1 MRLHKLVVA
10 MSALAGGIASVDS
23 HALGLGDVKLHTAL
37 NQPLVAEIEL
47 MQVEDLTRTEI
58 LSNLA
63 SKSDFA
69 RAGVERP
76 QVLSDLLF
84 KTEVSPNGKGVIKI
98 TSKDPIQEPFLNFL
112 VEVHWPNGRLLK
124 EYTLLL
130 DPPVFSGRTSASVT
144 RPEILPISDP
154 AAVVR
159 PITRF
164 EYLPPASS
172 ARPERNRR
180 PDSFSSTPDQGSQL
194 RSVSPASY
202 RVNNNDNLWNIA
214 QQVRPDRDVTVQQ
227 TMLAIQRKNP
237 KSFID
242 SNINRLKRG
251 EILRIPDRREITSLT
266 VNEAIA
272 GVSRQNREWQQWRSQ
287 IAQLDGTRSKA
298 PALPEPKATV
308 EGKLA
313 IVSAEGATGSGQDL
327 GGGADQ
333 NNAALQ
339 TELAMTRE
347 QLDKLSREN
356 AELKSRLQDLDDQI
370 VTLRRL
376 VEMKDDQMAVLQSRL
391 QQSREQNE
399 SSEPQISNISI
410 GVPDNPLYLM
420 LGLIPFVGVGWLLVQ
435 RRLKKRREEKAKV
448 EKAASA
454 KKNRPQPTAFNRG
467 PDSSPKP
474 VASPSAEVA
483 AKFDQALARATDE
496 AEADVED
503 TAQQTEDPLGEA
515 DIYIAYGRL
524 AQAEE
529 LLKQAIFNEPARN
542 DLKLKLLKVYS
553 ESGEFDKF
561 NQVLT
566 EVEASGDADAI
577 AQAAVLQASFDND
590 LAVPI
595 EDDIPDL
602 DLDELELADS
612 DFRSSVSPETASN
625 ADQLDVD
632 LDKLGL
638 EFGSEDPL
646 ARDSQAAFSD
656 QGVSSLEASLD
667 EDFDFLSEGDEVA
680 TKLDLARAYID
691 MGDRDGASAIL
702 QEVLEQGT
710 DVQKQEA
717 RMLLAGGSI

>member
-23 HALGLGDVKLHTAL
+23 YALGLGDVKLHTAL
-37 NQPLVAEIEL
+37 NQPLAAEIEL

-76 QVLSDLLF
+76 QVLNGLQF

-130 DPPVFSGRTSASVT
+130 DPPVFSGRNSASVA
-144 RPEILPISDP
+144 RPEVLSVSDP
-154 AAVVR
+154 AAEVSPVPR
-159 PITRF
+159 S
-164 EYLPPASS
+164 EYLPSASS
-172 ARPERNRR
+172 ERNRR
-180 PDSFSSTPDQGSQL
+180 PYSFNSTPDQGNQSQP
-194 RSVSPASY
+194 VSPSSY
-202 RVNNNDNLWNIA
+202 RVNSDDNLWNIA

-237 KSFID
+237 RSFID

-287 IAQLDGTRSKA
+287 VAQLDGTRSKA

-308 EGKLA
+308 DGKLA
-313 IVSAEGATGSGQDL
+313 IVSAPGANSSGQDL

-391 QQSREQNE
+391 QQPREQEGPSE
-399 SSEPQISNISI
+399 SQDIPI
-410 GVPDNPLYLM
+410 GVPYNPLYLL
-420 LGLIPFVGVGWLLVQ
+420 LGLIPFAGVGWLLVQ
-435 RRLKKRREEKAKV
+435 RRLKKRREEETEETV
-448 EKAASA
+448 PSA
-454 KKNRPQPTAFNRG
+454 KKNRPKPAAVNRG

-483 AKFDQALARATDE
+483 AKFDQALAHAADD

-524 AQAEE
+524 VQAEE

-553 ESGEFDKF
+553 ESGESDKF
-561 NQVLT
+561 NRVLT
-566 EVEASGDADAI
+566 EIEASGDADAI
-577 AQAAVLQASFDND
+577 AQAAALQASFDQD
-590 LAVPI
+590 LAAPS

-602 DLDELELADS
+602 DLDELEVADS
-612 DFRSSVSPETASN
+612 AFRSSVSPESTDN

-632 LDKLGL
+632 LDKLDL
-638 EFGSEDPL
+638 EFGSGDPL

-717 RMLLAGGSI
+717 NMLLAGGSI

>member
-23 HALGLGDVKLHTAL
+23 YALGLGDVKLHTAL
-37 NQPLVAEIEL
+37 NQPLAAEIEL

-76 QVLSDLLF
+76 QVLNGLRF

-130 DPPVFSGRTSASVT
+130 DPPVFSERTSTSVT
-144 RPEILPISDP
+144 RPEIPSVSDP
-154 AAVVR
+154 VAEVR
-159 PITRF
+159 PVTRS
-164 EYLPPASS
+164 EYLPPATSD
-172 ARPERNRR
+172 RNRR
-180 PDSFSSTPDQGSQL
+180 PYSFNSTPDQGNQSQP
-194 RSVSPASY
+194 VSPSSY
-202 RVNNNDNLWNIA
+202 RVNSDDNLWNIA

-237 KSFID
+237 RSFID

-251 EILRIPDRREITSLT
+251 EILRIPDRREMTSLT

-287 IAQLDGTRSKA
+287 VAQLDGTRSKA
-298 PALPEPKATV
+298 AALPEPKTTV
-308 EGKLA
+308 DGKLA
-313 IVSAEGATGSGQDL
+313 IVSAPGATGSGQDL

-391 QQSREQNE
+391 QQSREQEHPSE
-399 SSEPQISNISI
+399 SQDIPI
-410 GVPDNPLYLM
+410 GVPYNPLYLL
-420 LGLIPFVGVGWLLVQ
+420 LGLIPFAGVGWLLVQ
-435 RRLKKRREEKAKV
+435 RRLKKRREEETEETAP
-448 EKAASA
+448 SA
-454 KKNRPQPTAFNRG
+454 KKNRPKPAIVNRG
-467 PDSSPKP
+467 PDASPKP

-483 AKFDQALARATDE
+483 AKFDQALAHAADD
-496 AEADVED
+496 AEADIED

-553 ESGEFDKF
+553 ESGESDKF

-566 EVEASGDADAI
+566 EIEASGDVDAI
-577 AQAAVLQASFDND
+577 AQAAALQASFDQD
-590 LAVPI
+590 PAAPS

-602 DLDELELADS
+602 DLDELEVADS
-612 DFRSSVSPETASN
+612 AFRSSESLESTDN

-632 LDKLGL
+632 LDKLDL
-638 EFGSEDPL
+638 EFGSGDPL

-717 RMLLAGGSI
+717 NMLLAGGSV